1 MKNIEINYL
10 DVSGYEVLYPKTT
23 TENLIDFG
31 EVLYTKEEVDGF
43 IAELDNRIDN
53 QIGALRFTYGGYV
66 GQFSSYD
73 ISLGGNTKA
82 TNWQIITLGFKPIGL
97 ILSYEN
103 SFDTDSVSPKLVGA
117 SYEHLGD
124 LERSYTVGFTL
135 PITVDQYIVA
145 EALDTGFRIR
155 ALTGTGSDENLNMSM
170 VYLNDKYNYLAF
182 G

>member
-103 SFDTDSVSPKLVGA
+103 SFDTDSVFCLVDFSA
-117 SYEHLGD
+117 YLIN
-124 LERSYTVGFTL
+124 L
-135 PITVDQYIVA
+135 VA
-145 EALDTGFRIR
+145 
-155 ALTGTGSDENLNMSM
+155 
-170 VYLNDKYNYLAF
+170 VYLSLRF
-182 G
+182 GVHKAWVSVSFNFTFFAQFV